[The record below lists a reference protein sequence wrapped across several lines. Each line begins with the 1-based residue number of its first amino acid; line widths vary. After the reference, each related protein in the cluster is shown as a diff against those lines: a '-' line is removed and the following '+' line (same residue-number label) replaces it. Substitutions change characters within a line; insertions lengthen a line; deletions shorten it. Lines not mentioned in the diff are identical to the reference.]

1 MTGMLG
7 NAYPWVKAAH
17 LIFVIFWM
25 AGLFM
30 LPRYLV
36 YHQEALAGLGGA
48 AGEAALWVER
58 EGKIRK
64 IILTPAML
72 VVWALGLLLAA
83 NAGLFAGQSGLGW
96 LHLKIVLVVLLSG
109 YHGWAVGY
117 SRKLAAGKPTLSG
130 RTLRM
135 VNEVPAVLVTLIVIL
150 AIVQPF

>member
-30 LPRYLV
+30 LPRFLV
-36 YHQEALAGLGGA
+36 YHQEALASGVAGLP
-48 AGEAALWVER
+48 EASAWIER
-58 EGKIRK
+58 ERKIRS
-64 IILTPAML
+64 IILTPAL
-72 VVWALGLLLAA
+72 VIVWLLGLALAA
-83 NAGLFAGQSGLGW
+83 NAGLFSGVAGLGW
-96 LHLKIVLVVLLSG
+96 LHTKLVLVLILSG

-117 SRKLAAGKPTLSG
+117 SRKLAAGRPTLTG
-130 RTLRM
+130 KRLRL